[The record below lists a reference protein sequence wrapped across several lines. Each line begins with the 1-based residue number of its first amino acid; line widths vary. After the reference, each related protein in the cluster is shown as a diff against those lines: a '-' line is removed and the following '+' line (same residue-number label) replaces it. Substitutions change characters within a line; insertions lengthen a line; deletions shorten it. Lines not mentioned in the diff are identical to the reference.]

1 MNPPPIVPA
10 GIVHLADDERVTLLG
25 SRCGTCAHVD
35 YPPVQAC
42 TECGAAMSAAL
53 LGSAATVHAVTAV
66 RVKPP
71 FGLPSPYWV
80 GYVDLPSV
88 PLRVFALFDAGG
100 VPYRIGEQVELR
112 LAALGVG
119 LDGAPC
125 RRPVFARPG
134 APSRG

>member
-1 MNPPPIVPA
+1 MIRAPVVPA
-10 GIVHLADDERVTLLG
+10 AIVHLAADDSVTLRG
-25 SRCGTCAHVD
+25 SRCSACAHVD
-35 YPPVQAC
+35 YPPAQAC
-42 TECGAAMSAAL
+42 TECGAAVSEEL
-53 LGSAATVHAVTAV
+53 LGSAATVHVVTAV

-80 GYVDLPSV
+80 GYVDLRSV
-88 PLRVFALFDAGG
+88 PLRVFALFEAAG

-125 RRPVFARPG
+125 RRPVFARPS
-134 APSRG
+134 APDRG